1 MSRIGKI
8 PISIPEGVTVSLKNK
23 MVILKGPLGEL
34 SQEICGNIQV
44 EIQGDFLL
52 ISRASDQK
60 EDRSFHGLYRA
71 LIYNMV
77 VGVTTGFTKELE
89 LIGVGYRVSNYN
101 QVLELNLGFSHSI
114 VIQCPQEVKVETK
127 TEKGKNPLVVL
138 KSCDKQLLGMVT
150 AKIRSFRKPEPYKG
164 KGVRYVGEVVRRK
177 DGKSA

>member
-8 PISIPEGVTVSLKNK
+8 PISIPQGVAVSLKDK
-23 MVILKGPLGEL
+23 QVIVRGPLGEL
-34 SQEICGNIQV
+34 SQEICGNIQM
-44 EIQGDFLL
+44 EIQGDQLS
-52 ISRASDQK
+52 ITRVSDQK

-71 LIYNMV
+71 LIYNMI

-89 LIGVGYRVSNYN
+89 LIGVGYRASNRD

-114 VIQCPQEVKVETK
+114 VMQCPQEVKVETK
-127 TEKGKNPLVVL
+127 AEKGKNPLVIL
-138 KSCDKQLLGMVT
+138 KSCDKQLLGMVA

-164 KGVRYVGEVVRRK
+164 KGVRYVGEVVRKK